1 MMRSLSIVLMSVA
14 LYGAS
19 PVAASAQQTEA
30 PVPEVLC
37 DVNRERAFARY
48 PGLDSSPSGAVSQW
62 GVAHLRQALLG
73 RGCTGFVR
81 DGRPAIDVTDHFLSR
96 LDSDH
101 ASAFAITKPLFER
114 AERPEIVGVVEQVGP
129 CEINVRYVYA
139 SRPELPL
146 ADGRVYVTRLD
157 QITSIRLYDSG
168 KGFAVFGGRAGRDY
182 QDYAFETEAEARTY
196 ANAFAA
202 LAAPCMRRASA
213 S

>member
-1 MMRSLSIVLMSVA
+1 MKNALFILSMTAVLTA
-14 LYGAS
+14 PPA
-19 PVAASAQQTEA
+19 PASAQQTEA

-37 DVNRERAFARY
+37 DVNRERAFERY
-48 PGLDSSPSGAVSQW
+48 PGLDSSPSAAVSQW
-62 GVAHLRQALLG
+62 GVAHLREALLR

-81 DGRPAIDVTDHFLSR
+81 DGRPAIDVTDDFLSR

-114 AERPEIVGVVEQVGP
+114 AERPEIVGVVEQAGP

-157 QITSIRLYDSG
+157 QITSIRLYDGG

-182 QDYAFETEAEARTY
+182 QEYAFETEAETRTY